1 MLRTSTALAAFGLL
15 ALVFAIGLHSGNSA
29 VSGLLPGEP
38 GGSPLVHAGNGQAIT
53 LEMVQRDIDWRRETA
68 RMLHGTN

>member
-38 GGSPLVHAGNGQAIT
+38 DGTPLVNAGNGQAIT
-53 LEMVQRDIDWRRETA
+53 LEMVQRDIEWHRETA
-68 RMLHGTN
+68 RMLRGNN

>member
-38 GGSPLVHAGNGQAIT
+38 GSSPLVHAGSGQAIT

>member
-29 VSGLLPGEP
+29 VSRLLPGDLD
-38 GGSPLVHAGNGQAIT
+38 GSPLLHAGNGQAIT
-53 LEMVQRDIDWRRETA
+53 LEMVQRDIEWHRQTA
-68 RMLHGTN
+68 RMLRGNN

>member
-15 ALVFAIGLHSGNSA
+15 ALVFAIGLNSGNSA

-38 GGSPLVHAGNGQAIT
+38 VGEPMVSAGNGQTIT
-53 LEMVQRDIDWRRETA
+53 LDMVQRELDWRRETA

>member
-38 GGSPLVHAGNGQAIT
+38 GGSPLVNAGNGQPIT

-68 RMLHGTN
+68 RLLHSTD